1 MALKPCKSCK
11 HTVDATAKVCPSC
24 GVKKPGVTVGQ
35 QVLGLLIL
43 LVIIAGAVTMCS
55 GGDKDKSVDKAPSA
69 EQPAQRAVLPST
81 YTITQDDFREGRPRK
96 VEVMLPRRLNDTEL
110 AEVAKAIRAD
120 TKFKADKTFIG
131 FRVEGQTEKTYW
143 ANASFDPDYRTALIG
158 VSAKDYKTLQAL
170 DLKGYPN
177 RIGSWLRDGALGHVM
192 VLYKQKDKYA
202 IDSVF
207 PSGGKNTQH
216 YVGKK
221 LPDGGLRLD
230 DPESDFN
237 EYYVVDAKGNLQ
249 GWGENG
255 VYMTLPPFKPVQ

>member
-11 HTVDATAKVCPSC
+11 HTVDAVAKVCPNC
-24 GVKKPGVTVGQ
+24 GVKNPGVKVVGQ
-35 QVLGLLIL
+35 VFGVVIL
-43 LVIIAGAVTMCS
+43 LVIIAGAVTTCS
-55 GGDKDKSVDKAPSA
+55 GGDKDRPSDKAPVSGT
-69 EQPAQRAVLPST
+69 PVQRSVLPST
-81 YTITQDDFREGRPRK
+81 YTITKDEFREGRPRK
-96 VEVMLPRRLNDTEL
+96 IEAMLPRRLNDTEL
-110 AEVAKAIRAD
+110 AEVAKAIHAD

-143 ANASFDPDYRTALIG
+143 ANASFDPDYRTSLIG
-158 VSAKDYKTLQAL
+158 LSAKDYAALQAL
-170 DLKGYPN
+170 DLKAYPN
-177 RIGSWLRDGALGHVM
+177 RIGSWLRDGALGRVM
-192 VLYKQKDKYA
+192 VLYKQKEKYA

-207 PSGGKNTQH
+207 PSGGKNTEL

-237 EYYVVDAKGNLQ
+237 EHYVVDAKGNLQ

-255 VYMTLPPFKPVQ
+255 MYMSLPPFKPAQ